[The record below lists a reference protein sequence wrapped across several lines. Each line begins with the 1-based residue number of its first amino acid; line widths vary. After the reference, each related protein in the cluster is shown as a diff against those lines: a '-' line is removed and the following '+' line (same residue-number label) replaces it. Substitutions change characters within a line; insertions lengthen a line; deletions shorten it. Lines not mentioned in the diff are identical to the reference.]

1 MLSWVYLFIAG
12 LFEVGWAVSI
22 KHCDGFKLNLAL
34 LIVITSMTFSMVFMW
49 LALKTI
55 PMGITYAVWTGIG
68 IVGVCSYEAFIL
80 KEPLSYSSLF
90 FISLILVG
98 IIGLKLS
105 VK

>member
-12 LFEVGWAVSI
+12 LFEVSWAVSI
-22 KHCDGFKLNLAL
+22 KYCDGFKLNLAL
-34 LIVITSMTFSMVFMW
+34 LVVVASMTCSMIFMW

-80 KEPLSYSSLF
+80 KEPISYSSLF
-90 FISLILVG
+90 FIFLILIG

-105 VK
+105 FK